1 MSKKKAFT
9 RFYSFL
15 DKRQR
20 VNFKNEALPILGIS
34 NSTFY
39 YKTKKGNLL
48 PGEALKIKKVLIK
61 YGASEQ
67 ELQSMGAIE

>member
-1 MSKKKAFT
+1 MKKKKAFA

-15 DKRQR
+15 DKRER
-20 VNFKNEALPILGIS
+20 VKFKNEALPILGIS

-39 YKTKKGNLL
+39 YKTKHGNLL
-48 PGEALKIKKVLIK
+48 PGEALKIKKVLIR

-67 ELQSMGAIE
+67 ELQSMGVIE